1 LSLDNLIPEEQI
13 YLVHLAFR
21 FVAENIKIL
30 IKLMKV
36 IISTLIEQVVIE
48 IIFLIL
54 YNISSNL

>member
-1 LSLDNLIPEEQI
+1 
-13 YLVHLAFR
+13 
-21 FVAENIKIL
+21 
-30 IKLMKV
+30 MKV